1 MFVCK
6 AHGSLNRFPLRLCV
20 ISTKPNS
27 FSDKVCYLDDMIDNH
42 RMAGLGTVFKVI
54 EVHGQG
60 TRDTVQNPKAKC
72 TNLSED
78 QAGPQVPCWGIHSL
92 LSQGSAPLVMRG
104 WQSGCTTPRSGERSR
119 RPAGS
124 SDEFLTARVAAV
136 GSRICT
142 CHHSWWSSSS
152 RSPEE
157 PLHLS
162 SESSV
167 LNIPEWLHVHRWS
180 LYMQNQGP
188 LPGDFQRGSQKGL
201 VAELQHWWGWIQL
214 C

>member
-27 FSDKVCYLDDMIDNH
+27 FSDKSLLIWMICLIITEWL
-42 RMAGLGTVFKVI
+42 GLEQSLRVI

-92 LSQGSAPLVMRG
+92 LSQGSAPLVRG
-104 WQSGCTTPRSGERSR
+104 DGRVDVPPQGVGRDPGDLLA
-119 RPAGS
+119 PQMGS
-124 SDEFLTARVAAV
+124 SQPEWQQCAARSVPATIPDGVAAAGV
-136 GSRICT
+136 QRSHCT
-142 CHHSWWSSSS
+142 
-152 RSPEE
+152 
-157 PLHLS
+157 
-162 SESSV
+162 
-167 LNIPEWLHVHRWS
+167 
-180 LYMQNQGP
+180 
-188 LPGDFQRGSQKGL
+188 
-201 VAELQHWWGWIQL
+201 
-214 C
+214 